1 MDLKWPEIGR
11 KWTKITKFHRAI
23 LNFTN
28 LACFLQRSNPL
39 YRSNLHVSN
48 FWNFFLLE
56 FFPNIILGIFFP
68 NQLNL
73 NSLHDWVFHQNNSSC
88 TQWHSPR
95 LISLLSSLLLWCWV
109 DSLVSTFRLDAVRL
123 DYNSSVLIGL
133 IDFTIFYRFFSVG
146 SRISNSIIFEWS
158 RSTHFKFELIN
169 RDIWNLI

>member
-23 LNFTN
+23 WNFTN

-133 IDFTIFYRFFSVG
+133 IDFTIFYRNFSMG
-146 SRISNSIIFEWS
+146 SRISILIILEWS
-158 RSTHFKFELIN
+158 RSSHFKFELIN

>member
-1 MDLKWPEIGR
+1 MDQ
-11 KWTKITKFHRAI
+11 ITKFHSAI
-23 LNFTN
+23 WNFTN

-39 YRSNLHVSN
+39 YRSNLHVNN

-133 IDFTIFYRFFSVG
+133 IDFTIFCRNFSMG
-146 SRISNSIIFEWS
+146 SRISILIILEWS
-158 RSTHFKFELIN
+158 RSSHFKFELIN